1 MRSIILAAALGA
13 IVSPALAQA
22 PAPATASAR
31 FIDQSGKEIGTATL
45 TQTPS
50 GVLIKAELSGV
61 PAGEHAFHIHEVG
74 ICDPATKFNSAKG
87 HFSGGHQHGYLV
99 AGGPHLGDMPN
110 QFAPADGVLRI
121 EVFNPMVTLDSSG
134 RGVFDQDGSALVLH
148 VGKDDYTTQPTGAAG
163 DRLACAVIERK

>member
-163 DRLACAVIERK
+163 ARLACAVIERK